1 MPLYLAKISFFL
13 TFGEIK
19 ERERERE
26 KREIERKERKK
37 KEEKRKKALCK
48 WQIYRNPFAC
58 IIFDHLRAPAF

>member
-1 MPLYLAKISFFL
+1 MGKR
-13 TFGEIK
+13 EKEKERERERKK

-26 KREIERKERKK
+26 KRGKE
-37 KEEKRKKALCK
+37 KKALCK